1 MTNEEILRC
10 LYLDLFTKNKNEE
23 DNKAY
28 EMLKS
33 GAKLSDIVKTVYTRE
48 DKDKLLYIIEE
59 LEKDQKE
66 ALI

>member
-1 MTNEEILRC
+1 MTNAEILRC
-10 LYLDLFTKNKNEE
+10 LYLDLFTKRGNEE

-28 EMLKS
+28 EMLKE
-33 GAKLSDIVKTVYTRE
+33 GAKLSDIVKTIYTKE

>member
-10 LYLDLFTKNKNEE
+10 LYLDLFTKNRNEE